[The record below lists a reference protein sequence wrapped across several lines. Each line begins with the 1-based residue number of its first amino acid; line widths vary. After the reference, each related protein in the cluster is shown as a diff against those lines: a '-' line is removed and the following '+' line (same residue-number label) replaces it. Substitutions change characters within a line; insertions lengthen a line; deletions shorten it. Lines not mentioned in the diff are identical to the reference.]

1 VQSSS
6 SDGDSFIELD
16 GGFGA
21 GAGVGSSARRR
32 RDSEDGDEE
41 RGSDGGVPALELER
55 RLQELLHRRSRE
67 RIEELEAS
75 LRCAERKLMEK
86 DMEARLW
93 KDTAKLALQPPS
105 LQQREREDAHGAVTF
120 LQ

>member
-32 RDSEDGDEE
+32 RDSEDEE
-41 RGSDGGVPALELER
+41 RGSDGGVSALELER
-55 RLQELLHRRSRE
+55 RLQEVLHRRIRE

-75 LRCAERKLMEK
+75 LRRAERKLMEK